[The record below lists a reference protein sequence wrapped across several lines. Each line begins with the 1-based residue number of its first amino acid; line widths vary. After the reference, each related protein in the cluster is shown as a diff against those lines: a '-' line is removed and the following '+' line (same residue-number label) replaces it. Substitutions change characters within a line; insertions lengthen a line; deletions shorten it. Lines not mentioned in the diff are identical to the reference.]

1 MDFVDKM
8 SIPKKPMHFL
18 GEAME
23 GMACQDSLRII
34 FDGAAEFVMLLDHSG
49 KILFVNSSGL
59 ALIGAKSTDEV
70 PHIASILAHEHLER
84 FSLFNERICSGESD
98 RIEF

>member
-1 MDFVDKM
+1 MRRPDFVKM
-8 SIPKKPMHFL
+8 GIPKKAMHFW

-23 GMACQDSLRII
+23 GVACQDSLRII

-59 ALIGAKSTDEV
+59 ARQD
-70 PHIASILAHEHLER
+70 IAFLEH
-84 FSLFNERICSGESD
+84 
-98 RIEF
+98 